1 MVIRETE
8 RHDYPSY
15 ALEHV
20 HSLARRGNV
29 CYLFRSTR
37 RDIENLGYGLDDI
50 CTCLMAIQ
58 ENDFDHAESYSDM
71 LDNFW
76 FTLMH
81 EVVHVSRHLSPDRRI
96 IFDDLSQEAHDDIE
110 READAQ
116 AAEILIPESQWQ
128 SSAVRHT
135 HGKADAEEFARS
147 LQRHPAIVVGR
158 LQHETSNFRMLAKS
172 PGVGRGQTRC
182 CFSEFANG
190 GSAYE
195 KNREGCEDF

>member
-15 ALEHV
+15 ALERV

-71 LDNFW
+71 LGRYDVYH
-76 FTLMH
+76 T
-81 EVVHVSRHLSPDRRI
+81 
-96 IFDDLSQEAHDDIE
+96 
-110 READAQ
+110 
-116 AAEILIPESQWQ
+116 ILI
-128 SSAVRHT
+128 
-135 HGKADAEEFARS
+135 
-147 LQRHPAIVVGR
+147 
-158 LQHETSNFRMLAKS
+158 TSRGYVDRPYIKFRISKTMMYIELAS
-172 PGVGRGQTRC
+172 FHLDR
-182 CFSEFANG
+182 
-190 GSAYE
+190 
-195 KNREGCEDF
+195 